1 MSEDLK
7 NNIRLSKA
15 AKEFNISPAMIVE
28 FLGKKGHKV
37 ESSPNTKLNGEMYAL
52 LVKEYQ
58 GEKEVKKNADQLGDF
73 SYKGKSISIDS
84 ARKNE
89 DASNDFEEEE
99 VTIRFNGSM
108 SDDKQKKAQAEK
120 PVEKKEEKPQEEV
133 KAKVEP
139 KTEAKVET
147 KVEEV
152 VAPKEEAKE
161 VKTAET
167 IVEAPKAAEVKEVAA
182 EPKKEIEV
190 AEKTVVSEPKKDTN
204 TNSDKKNNS
213 GIHINVVGKIPLED
227 KKSKDKKDNKQQ
239 STVNRQ
245 QTTDNR
251 QVAKPAVPSQTQ
263 NQAQTQAQVQVQTQ
277 TQTQG
282 QEQKPVNFI
291 PTQVKKLEGPKI
303 LDKIELPSERKPK
316 AKQPVA
322 SSGDDNKG
330 FGKDK
335 KKKRKRIGTEGS
347 VANSEG
353 NNSNN
358 ANNNNKG
365 NNNANKNNNANNNN
379 KQGGGKPGD
388 NRNNDKRKNDKF
400 KKPVK
405 PVVEEKVELSDEEIQ
420 KQIKETLARLS
431 PLGKSKTS
439 KHRRE
444 KRHNIA
450 NEMEEERLHEMEE
463 KKILKVTEFVTAN
476 ELANMMNIPVTK
488 VISTC
493 MSLGVFVSI
502 NQRLDAEILTLVAE
516 EFGFKVEFISI
527 DVQEA
532 LSSNEEEDRP
542 EDLIPRAPIVTV
554 MGHVDHGKTKL
565 LDSIRN
571 ANVAAGEAGGITQ
584 HIGAYEVTT
593 ASGKKISFLD
603 TPGHEAFTAMRA
615 RGASLTD
622 VAIIVIA
629 ADDSVMP
636 QTVEAINHAQAAN
649 VPIVFAINKIDKP
662 TANTQKIYQELAQMN
677 ILVEEWG
684 GKYQSQEI
692 SAKQGLNVDKL
703 LDKVLLEAEFLDLKA
718 NPKKAA
724 KGTIIESALDKGR
737 GYVAKIMVQDGTL
750 KVGDMVLA
758 GTTYGKVK
766 AMFNEQ
772 NKSVKSAGP
781 STPVL
786 MLGLNGAP
794 QAGDNFNVFDDE
806 KEVKAIVSRRQ
817 QLQREQGLRTQKHIT
832 LDEIGR
838 RIAIGDFKELNIIV
852 KADVDGSSEALADSL
867 LKLSTPEVQVN
878 VIHKSV
884 GAISESDIL
893 LASASNAII
902 VGFNVRPT
910 LQARRL
916 AEKEEIDIRLYSIIY
931 TAIEEIKSAIEG
943 MLAPEIEEVVTCN
956 IEIREVFNIS
966 KVGRIAGC
974 MVLDGK
980 VNRQTKIRIIRD
992 GIVVHT
998 GSLGSLKRYKDDV
1011 KEVSAGFECG
1021 LNIDGYNDIKV
1032 GDIIEGYTIKEISRK
1047 L

>member
-37 ESSPNTKLNGEMYAL
+37 DSSPNTKLTGEMYAL

-73 SYKGKSISIDS
+73 SYKGKSITIES

-89 DASNDFEEEE
+89 DANNDFEDEE
-99 VTIRFNGSM
+99 VRIRFNGVTE
-108 SDDKQKKAQAEK
+108 DKQKKASAEK
-120 PVEKKEEKPQEEV
+120 PVEKKEEKTQEV
-133 KAKVEP
+133 KAKEEP
-139 KTEAKVET
+139 KVET
-147 KVEEV
+147 KEEPKAEPKTEEV
-152 VAPKEEAKE
+152 VAPKVE
-161 VKTAET
+161 VTEPKKVET
-167 IVEAPKAAEVKEVAA
+167 PVETPKATEVKEVVA
-182 EPKKEIEV
+182 EPKKVEEV
-190 AEKTVVSEPKKDTN
+190 VKPVATEPKKDNTN
-204 TNSDKKNNS
+204 NSDKKNNS

-227 KKSKDKKDNKQQ
+227 KKSKDKKDNRQKQ
-239 STVNRQ
+239 TTDNRQ

-251 QVAKPAVPSQTQ
+251 QPVKPAVQSQTS
-263 NQAQTQAQVQVQTQ
+263 AQTQ
-277 TQTQG
+277 TQS

-322 SSGDDNKG
+322 TSGDDNKG

-379 KQGGGKPGD
+379 NKQGGKPGD

-806 KEVKAIVSRRQ
+806 KEVKSIVSRRQ

>member
-37 ESSPNTKLNGEMYAL
+37 ESSPNTKLTGEMYAL

-73 SYKGKSISIDS
+73 SYKGKSITIES

-89 DASNDFEEEE
+89 DANNDFEDEE
-99 VTIRFNGSM
+99 VRIRFNGVTE
-108 SDDKQKKAQAEK
+108 DKQKKASAEK
-120 PVEKKEEKPQEEV
+120 PVEKKEEKPQEV
-133 KAKVEP
+133 KAKEEPKVETKVEP
-139 KTEAKVET
+139 KAEP

-152 VAPKEEAKE
+152 VAPKVE
-161 VKTAET
+161 VTETKKTET
-167 IVEAPKAAEVKEVAA
+167 PVEAPKATEVKDVVAEPKKVEEVAKPVTT
-182 EPKKEIEV
+182 EPKKEI
-190 AEKTVVSEPKKDTN
+190 TN
-204 TNSDKKNNS
+204 NSDKKNNS

-251 QVAKPAVPSQTQ
+251 QQVKPAVQ
-263 NQAQTQAQVQVQTQ
+263 NQNTVQTQ
-277 TQTQG
+277 TQTQTQSQS

-322 SSGDDNKG
+322 TSGDDNKG
-330 FGKDK
+330 FNKDK
-335 KKKRKRIGTEGS
+335 KKKRKRIGAEGS

-353 NNSNN
+353 NNNN
-358 ANNNNKG
+358 NNGNNNKG
-365 NNNANKNNNANNNN
+365 NNNANKNNANNNN
-379 KQGGGKPGD
+379 KQGGAKPND

-806 KEVKAIVSRRQ
+806 KEVKSIVSRRQ

>member
-15 AKEFNISPAMIVE
+15 AKEFNIGINTIIE
-28 FLGKKGHKV
+28 FLGKKGHKID
-37 ESSPNTKLNGEMYAL
+37 SSPNTKLNGEMYAL

-73 SYKGKSISIDS
+73 SYKGQSITVESTIKDEN
-84 ARKNE
+84 K
-89 DASNDFEEEE
+89 DLEEEE
-99 VTIRFNGSM
+99 LSIRTNS
-108 SDDKQKKAQAEK
+108 
-120 PVEKKEEKPQEEV
+120 VVEEKP
-133 KAKVEP
+133 KAVASEKNIE
-139 KTEAKVET
+139 KKKQAQVET
-147 KVEEV
+147 KPE
-152 VAPKEEAKE
+152 
-161 VKTAET
+161 
-167 IVEAPKAAEVKEVAA
+167 IVEAPKAEVKEEVVAKQEASKETINVEVKAEVKEAA
-182 EPKKEIEV
+182 KDL
-190 AEKTVVSEPKKDTN
+190 AESINIEPKKDN
-204 TNSDKKNNS
+204 NSDKKNNS
-213 GIHINVVGKIPLED
+213 GIQITVVGKIPLED
-227 KKSKDKKDNKQQ
+227 KKSKDKKDNKNNKHNNNNSVKPANKPQEKQNVKPQQ
-239 STVNRQ
+239 P
-245 QTTDNR
+245 
-251 QVAKPAVPSQTQ
+251 QVAKPEVKPVQPQDNKNANVAQ
-263 NQAQTQAQVQVQTQ
+263 NQPK
-277 TQTQG
+277 
-282 QEQKPVNFI
+282 EEKPINFI

-303 LDKIELPSERKPK
+303 LDKIELPTERKPK

-330 FGKDK
+330 FNKDK

-347 VANSEG
+347 VANSNSDNSNNKNN

-358 ANNNNKG
+358 ANSNNN
-365 NNNANKNNNANNNN
+365 NNKNNNN
-379 KQGGGKPGD
+379 KPGGGKPND
-388 NRNNDKRKNDKF
+388 DKRNNDKRKNDKF

-476 ELANMMNIPVTK
+476 ELATMMNTPVTK

-502 NQRLDAEILTLVAE
+502 NQRLDAEILALVAE

-532 LSSNEEEDRP
+532 LASNDEEDNP

-772 NKSVKSAGP
+772 NKAVKSAGP

-806 KEVKAIVSRRQ
+806 KEVKSIVSRRQ

-1021 LNIDGYNDIKV
+1021 LNIDGYNDIKP

>member
-15 AKEFNISPAMIVE
+15 AKEFNIGMSTIIE
-28 FLGKKGHKV
+28 FLGKKGYKLDT
-37 ESSPNTKLNGEMYAL
+37 SPNTKLNGEMYAL

-73 SYKGKSISIDS
+73 SYKGKSITVESTIKKEDIDDV
-84 ARKNE
+84 E
-89 DASNDFEEEE
+89 DDE
-99 VTIRFNGSM
+99 VTIRYNGSVTEE
-108 SDDKQKKAQAEK
+108 KQKKVPVEK
-120 PVEKKEEKPQEEV
+120 AIEKKEEKKEEKTV
-133 KAKVEP
+133 EEAKSKVEDKIETVETSKDNIVETKKTEDDIKIIKEEKTDEKETKEVASEQKVELKEEEKTTIEEP
-139 KTEAKVET
+139 KTE
-147 KVEEV
+147 
-152 VAPKEEAKE
+152 
-161 VKTAET
+161 
-167 IVEAPKAAEVKEVAA
+167 
-182 EPKKEIEV
+182 
-190 AEKTVVSEPKKDTN
+190 PKKDIN
-204 TNSDKKNNS
+204 TNSDKKDNS
-213 GIHINVVGKIPLED
+213 GIQLKVVGKIPLND
-227 KKSKDKKDNKQQ
+227 NKSKDKKHNNKTANQQVNKTTSQQDNKTTSQQ
-239 STVNRQ
+239 DNKTTSQ
-245 QTTDNR
+245 QDNKTT
-251 QVAKPAVPSQTQ
+251 SQS
-263 NQAQTQAQVQVQTQ
+263 
-277 TQTQG
+277 
-282 QEQKPVNFI
+282 QESKPVNFI

-303 LDKIELPSERKPK
+303 LDKIELPTERKPK
-316 AKQPVA
+316 AKQPIA

-335 KKKRKRIGTEGS
+335 KKKRKRIGAEGS
-347 VANSEG
+347 VANSE
-353 NNSNN
+353 S
-358 ANNNNKG
+358 
-365 NNNANKNNNANNNN
+365 NNNAGNNKTNNNVNKNN
-379 KQGGGKPGD
+379 KQGGSKPND
-388 NRNNDKRKNDKF
+388 EKRNEKRKNDKF

-450 NEMEEERLHEMEE
+450 NELEEERLHEQEE
-463 KKILKVTEFVTAN
+463 RKILKVTEFVTAN

-636 QTVEAINHAQAAN
+636 QTIEAINHAQAAN

-662 TANTQKIYQELAQMN
+662 TANVQKIYQELSQMN

-703 LDKVLLEAEFLDLKA
+703 LDKVLLEAEFLDLQA

-772 NKSVKSAGP
+772 NKAVKSAGP

-806 KEVKAIVSRRQ
+806 KEVKSIVSRRQ

-852 KADVDGSSEALADSL
+852 KADVDGSSEALSDSL

>member
-1 MSEDLK
+1 MSEDSKL
-7 NNIRLSKA
+7 NIRLSKA
-15 AKEFNISPAMIVE
+15 AREFNIGMSTIVE
-28 FLGKKGHKV
+28 FLGKKGYKI
-37 ESSPNTKLNGEMYAL
+37 ESAPNTKLNEEMYTL

-58 GEKEVKKNADQLGDF
+58 GEKEVKKNADQLGEF
-73 SYKGKSISIDS
+73 SYKGKSITVETTM
-84 ARKNE
+84 KNNA
-89 DASNDFEEEE
+89 DDFEDEE
-99 VTIRFNGSM
+99 VSIRITGPEAKS
-108 SDDKQKKAQAEK
+108 SKKASTEKKDEPKKAATAPQAESVTQAK
-120 PVEKKEEKPQEEV
+120 AESKKEESNASAPQESP
-133 KAKVEP
+133 K
-139 KTEAKVET
+139 KTE
-147 KVEEV
+147 
-152 VAPKEEAKE
+152 
-161 VKTAET
+161 
-167 IVEAPKAAEVKEVAA
+167 
-182 EPKKEIEV
+182 EPKKEEQKEQQV
-190 AEKTVVSEPKKDTN
+190 APQVKEAVKTVEAKEEIPASKKDNDIESKKDIKNTSDN
-204 TNSDKKNNS
+204 TNNGN
-213 GIHINVVGKIPLED
+213 IQLTVLGKIPLED
-227 KKSKDKKDNKQQ
+227 KKSKDKKNNK
-239 STVNRQ
+239 
-245 QTTDNR
+245 DNR
-251 QVAKPAVPSQTQ
+251 QNQNTAKNNNDKQNAKPQQQVNKVEAKNEQPSKNNAVVQE
-263 NQAQTQAQVQVQTQ
+263 QAQVSS
-277 TQTQG
+277 
-282 QEQKPVNFI
+282 ESKPSNFI

-330 FGKDK
+330 FNKDK
-335 KKKRKRIGTEGS
+335 KKKRKRIG
-347 VANSEG
+347 SEG
-353 NNSNN
+353 NANNAEGNSNN
-358 ANNNNKG
+358 SG
-365 NNNANKNNNANNNN
+365 NNNSGNNNSGNKN
-379 KQGGGKPGD
+379 KPGGKP
-388 NRNNDKRKNDKF
+388 NDDRRKNDKF
-400 KKPVK
+400 KKNAK

-450 NEMEEERLHEMEE
+450 NEMEEERLLELEE

-476 ELANMMNIPVTK
+476 ELATMMNTPVTK

-662 TANTQKIYQELAQMN
+662 TANVQKIYQELAQMN

-750 KVGDMVLA
+750 KIGDMVLA

-772 NKSVKSAGP
+772 NKAIKTAGP

-794 QAGDNFNVFDDE
+794 QAGDNFNVLNDE
-806 KEVKAIVSRRQ
+806 KEVKSIVTRRQ

-1021 LNIDGYNDIKV
+1021 LNIDGYNDIKP

>member
-15 AKEFNISPAMIVE
+15 AKEFNIGINTIIE
-28 FLGKKGHKV
+28 FLGKKGHKID
-37 ESSPNTKLNGEMYAL
+37 SSPNTKLNGEMYAL

-73 SYKGKSISIDS
+73 SYKGKSITVES
-84 ARKNE
+84 AIKDENK
-89 DASNDFEEEE
+89 DLEEEE
-99 VTIRFNGSM
+99 VSIRTNNIV
-108 SDDKQKKAQAEK
+108 QEK
-120 PVEKKEEKPQEEV
+120 PKAVASEKNIEKKKQ
-133 KAKVEP
+133 AQ
-139 KTEAKVET
+139 VET
-147 KVEEV
+147 KPE
-152 VAPKEEAKE
+152 
-161 VKTAET
+161 
-167 IVEAPKAAEVKEVAA
+167 IVEAPKTEVKEEVVTKQETPKETINVEVKEEIKAEVTKPAEAA
-182 EPKKEIEV
+182 KTETTDIEF
-190 AEKTVVSEPKKDTN
+190 KKDN
-204 TNSDKKNNS
+204 NSDKKNNS
-213 GIHINVVGKIPLED
+213 GIQITVVGKIPLED
-227 KKSKDKKDNKQQ
+227 KKSKDKKDNKNNKQNNNNNNSAKPVNKPQEKQNVKPQQ
-239 STVNRQ
+239 P
-245 QTTDNR
+245 
-251 QVAKPAVPSQTQ
+251 QVAKPEVKT
-263 NQAQTQAQVQVQTQ
+263 AQTQESTNANVAQNQPK
-277 TQTQG
+277 
-282 QEQKPVNFI
+282 EEKPINFI

-303 LDKIELPSERKPK
+303 LDKIELPTERKPK

-330 FGKDK
+330 FNKDK

-347 VANSEG
+347 VANSNNDNSNNKNA

-358 ANNNNKG
+358 ANSNNN
-365 NNNANKNNNANNNN
+365 NKNNNN
-379 KQGGGKPGD
+379 KPGGGKPND
-388 NRNNDKRKNDKF
+388 DKRNNDKRKNDKF

-476 ELANMMNIPVTK
+476 ELATMMNTPVTK

-502 NQRLDAEILTLVAE
+502 NQRLDAEILALVAE

-532 LSSNEEEDRP
+532 LASNDEEDNP

-772 NKSVKSAGP
+772 NKAVKSAGP

-806 KEVKAIVSRRQ
+806 KEVKSIVTRRQ

-1021 LNIDGYNDIKV
+1021 LNIDGYNDIKP